1 MSNPSLQ
8 IYLVLLSLG
17 LYQLPKVLEHR
28 ALLRWPL
35 WVCDLSRML
44 IDPISCCKTCLQIQC
59 FHFFAKLWAHL
70 TKYWLTEFLFGLV
83 WVPSNHLRDEMTSA
97 RPLRLV
103 FLSHGHSWA
112 LAGFY
117 FFGRVHVGRMP
128 RTWAHK
134 FLAVVKKEFRLDL
147 SGLGCAQWCEFVLGS
162 PFCGVSQSLW
172 LWWLRVGRREGS
184 RYHVL
189 FPQLVPVLAH
199 LSITTEERKVQWR
212 LLKMKPGVR
221 CSRCWGW
228 MWQKRVR
235 VKWGCLALNFLASF
249 SAFFPLDEPQC
260 HLCWVLLGSSCP
272 WKEVMW
278 PGKGHIPADL
288 FYLTHDALHPSMAWV
303 TEVVP
308 GLSEEVLSHLPESSS
323 LDRR

>member
-59 FHFFAKLWAHL
+59 FHFFTKLWAHL
-70 TKYWLTEFLFGLV
+70 TKYWLTEYLFGPV

-134 FLAVVKKEFRLDL
+134 FLALVKKEFRLDL

-162 PFCGVSQSLW
+162 LFCGVSQSLW
-172 LWWLRVGRREGS
+172 PWWLRVGRREGS

-189 FPQLVPVLAH
+189 FPQLVPVLAQ
-199 LSITTEERKVQWR
+199 LSITTEERKVQWH

-221 CSRCWGW
+221 CSWCWGW
-228 MWQKRVR
+228 MWPKWVR
-235 VKWGCLALNFLASF
+235 VKWGVF
-249 SAFFPLDEPQC
+249 
-260 HLCWVLLGSSCP
+260 G
-272 WKEVMW
+272 
-278 PGKGHIPADL
+278 
-288 FYLTHDALHPSMAWV
+288 
-303 TEVVP
+303 
-308 GLSEEVLSHLPESSS
+308 PEFSS
-323 LDRR
+323 LFFRFLSFRWAPMSSVLGPSGLFLSLERGHEHPCWPFLLDSWCPSPIHGLGHRGGSRTFRGGAQPSPWEQLLR